1 MDHLHHVIRSLRDT
15 KAPRRDHLAVFREF
29 LSHLDRI
36 GRRAPRAWISGLSV
50 ENDVGK
56 REGDAA
62 HYLRKIGVRL
72 RRKGRRG
79 GFARLPA

>member
-36 GRRAPRAWISGLSV
+36 GRRAPRARST
-50 ENDVGK
+50 
-56 REGDAA
+56 
-62 HYLRKIGVRL
+62 
-72 RRKGRRG
+72 KGRATG
-79 GFARLPA
+79 GKVARRTAE

>member
-36 GRRAPRAWISGLSV
+36 GRRAPRARS
-50 ENDVGK
+50 
-56 REGDAA
+56 
-62 HYLRKIGVRL
+62 RKASA
-72 RRKGRRG
+72 KASARRG
-79 GFARLPA
+79 G